1 MRVCR
6 LSVAPLTPLATQQ
19 TRRAQTRRVPGI
31 TGRSTM
37 HAACDTALR
46 RRATAGACRTFMH
59 FAMQEGGGSQR
70 GWGLSAGDIPFQED
84 TGHLV
89 RVLRLWPGTAPSC
102 AGRKH
107 WIALHPARTPLLGLH
122 LTISW
127 ASSTLSLSLSLL
139 PSFRP
144 SSAYSSAHGTFLFRP
159 SSCRSKNGACES
171 LSREIKIKCHYYVR

>member
-127 ASSTLSLSLSLL
+127 ASSTLSLSLSCPLSAPALRTALL
-139 PSFRP
+139 AAPSFFGPVRAAQRMERAKVCP
-144 SSAYSSAHGTFLFRP
+144 EK
-159 SSCRSKNGACES
+159 SK
-171 LSREIKIKCHYYVR
+171 